1 VFHSLQDS
9 AMELNTVVDSGSRGL
24 RLSLFSNLKD
34 TTKTL
39 STVKSVNETLNIIE
53 TIKVVGDKVFDRE
66 FA

>member
-1 VFHSLQDS
+1 
-9 AMELNTVVDSGSRGL
+9 MELNTVGDSGSRGL
-24 RLSLFSNLKD
+24 RLSFFSNLKD
-34 TTKTL
+34 TTKTF

>member
-1 VFHSLQDS
+1 
-9 AMELNTVVDSGSRGL
+9 MELNTVGDSGSRGL

>member
-1 VFHSLQDS
+1 
-9 AMELNTVVDSGSRGL
+9 MELNTVVDSGSRGL